1 MIVALVIAMVKKHL
15 VTIVNE
21 INVVNNTGWWSSEKT
36 SYIYIYIYKL
46 DFLWVATLGLG
57 LKRRF
62 CN

>member
-36 SYIYIYIYKL
+36 SYLYIYIYIRFFMGC
-46 DFLWVATLGLG
+46 DPRSR
-57 LKRRF
+57 LKT
-62 CN
+62 

>member
-36 SYIYIYIYKL
+36 SYLYIYIYIYIYIY
-46 DFLWVATLGLG
+46 
-57 LKRRF
+57 
-62 CN
+62 

>member
-21 INVVNNTGWWSSEKT
+21 INVVNNTGWWSSL
-36 SYIYIYIYKL
+36 YIYIYIYIL

>member
-21 INVVNNTGWWSSEKT
+21 INVVNNTGWWSSL
-36 SYIYIYIYKL
+36 YIYIYIL